1 MERVSNGHGIFSM
14 AIFFI
19 DLMEVI
25 TMDELLKDLKEA
37 GVHSIKGDSEI
48 ILEIFQDERISPN
61 KVDYLINKLL
71 TLDESRIEKVKLEC
85 TQGTLNK
92 LMLTRGKMKV
102 IGERVIFKKSFA
114 KCEIEK
120 VPPYEVWPLLNK
132 SSVTF
137 LSEVMNLTYEQTEKF
152 LKSMETE
159 LPEQAD
165 KMFTVYTVNSE
176 PAGVVFPH
184 LEPDRDQE
192 GRMFWIGIHPD
203 FKGKGHGKNL
213 HLIGLHRLQ
222 YDFKAEKYLGATRAD
237 NAAMRKIMEANG
249 CTQDSN
255 SVMSLVYSFSGY

>member
-1 MERVSNGHGIFSM
+1 
-14 AIFFI
+14 
-19 DLMEVI
+19 
-25 TMDELLKDLKEA
+25 MDELIKELKAE

-48 ILEIFQDERISPN
+48 ILEIFQEEQISPN
-61 KVDYLINKLL
+61 KADYLINRLL
-71 TLDESRIEKVKLEC
+71 TLDESRIEKVKLQC
-85 TQGTLNK
+85 SQGILDK

-114 KCEIEK
+114 EYENEK
-120 VPPYEVWPLLNK
+120 VHPYEVWPLLNK
-132 SSVTF
+132 SSIAF
-137 LSEVMNLTYEQTEKF
+137 LSEVMNFSNEQTANF
-152 LKSMETE
+152 LKSIEAE

-176 PAGVVFPH
+176 PAGAVFPH
-184 LEPDRDQE
+184 LEPDRDRE

-203 FKGKGHGKNL
+203 FKGKGYGKNL

-255 SVMSLVYSFSGY
+255 SVISLVYTFSG

>member
-1 MERVSNGHGIFSM
+1 
-14 AIFFI
+14 
-19 DLMEVI
+19 
-25 TMDELLKDLKEA
+25 MDELLKDLKEA
-37 GVHSIKGDSEI
+37 GVHSIKGDLEI

-114 KCEIEK
+114 ECKIEK

-132 SSVTF
+132 TSVIF
-137 LSEVMNLTYEQTEKF
+137 LSEAMNLTYEQTEKF

-165 KMFTVYTVNSE
+165 KMFTVYTVKSK
-176 PAGVVFPH
+176 PAGAVFPH
-184 LEPDRDQE
+184 LEPDRDRE

-203 FKGKGHGKNL
+203 FKGKGYGKNL

-237 NAAMRKIMEANG
+237 NAAMKKIMEANE

-255 SVMSLVYSFSGY
+255 SVISLVYSFSGCCKKT